1 MLIHEFNPQG
11 RSLRREQLDADL
23 AVIGGGMAGVCC
35 SITAAREGLRVILVQ
50 DRPVLGGNAS
60 GEVRL
65 WMLGATSHMGNN
77 NRWSREGGIVDEIMV
92 ENLWRNPEGNPVI
105 FDTLLLEWVTREPNI
120 TLLLNTTVSALEKD
134 AQDVIQSVSA
144 FCSQNQTEYI
154 ISAPL
159 FCDSSGDGILG
170 FLAGAAF
177 RMGAE
182 AASEFGEKLA
192 PSKPSRELLGHSL
205 YFYSRDTGQ
214 PIQFIPPAFALQNI
228 KEIVRHRE
236 LRVTDSGCRLWWLEY
251 GGSQDTVHNT
261 EQIKWELWRVAY
273 GVWNYI
279 KNSGEFPDAAN
290 LTLEWMGM
298 IPGKRESRRFEGDY
312 ILSQNDIVE
321 QRKHLDAVSF
331 GGWAIDLHPA
341 EGVFSPD
348 PACTQWHAKGVYQIP
363 YRTMYSRNISNLF
376 LAGRILSISHIAFG
390 STRVMATCAHNAQ
403 AVGMAAAVCIEEKI
417 TPRQVA
423 EPKRM
428 RRFQQRLLRTG
439 QHIPG
444 VRAADAE
451 DQAPEARISSSSALV
466 LDTLKDSGELHS
478 AETPCA
484 LLLPLLTGP
493 VPEFTLLVDAVV
505 PVPLHAEIWRSSR
518 PGNATPD
525 VKLASAV
532 VSLPAGNSLPATFHF
547 DAWLNEDAHVFLI
560 VHPTPG
566 ISLHLSRDQ
575 FPGVLTLWQKM
586 NRMVAKSAVQS
597 PPADSG
603 VDSFPFWLPERRP
616 AARNLAVSISPGV
629 RCCEP
634 QMVVNGWSRPWCGVN
649 AWAPSRDDSAPWL
662 RLTWE
667 HPRTIHSI
675 QLTFD
680 TDFDHPMESILMG
693 HPERVMPGCLTAFNL
708 RTAEGETLATVSEN
722 HHTHWRLVLPQ
733 PIYTSGIELSL
744 RAWGPASPAIFE
756 VRCN

>member
-1 MLIHEFNPQG
+1 MLIHEFNPEG
-11 RSLRREQLDADL
+11 RSLRRECLDADL

-35 SITAAREGLRVILVQ
+35 AITAAREGLRVILVQ

-65 WMLGATSHMGNN
+65 WILGATSHMGNN
-77 NRWSREGGIVDEIMV
+77 NRWSREGGVVDEIMV

-105 FDTLLLEWVTREPNI
+105 FDSLLLEWVTREPNI
-120 TLLLNTTVSALEKD
+120 TLLLNTTASALEKD
-134 AQDVIQSVSA
+134 AQDVVQSVST
-144 FCSQNQTEYI
+144 FCSQSQTEYI
-154 ISAPL
+154 ISASL
-159 FCDSSGDGILG
+159 FCDASGDGILG

-192 PSKPSRELLGHSL
+192 PSVPIHELLGHSL
-205 YFYSRDTGQ
+205 YFYSRDTAR
-214 PIQFIPPAFALQNI
+214 PVQFIPPAFALKNI

-251 GGSQDTVHNT
+251 GGGLDTIHDT

-279 KNSGEFPDAAN
+279 KNSGEFPDVAN

-321 QRKHLDAVSF
+321 QRTHFDAASF

-341 EGVFSPD
+341 KGVFSPE
-348 PACTQWHAKGVYQIP
+348 PACTQWHSKGVYQIP
-363 YRTMYSRNISNLF
+363 YRTMYSRNIPNLF

-403 AVGMAAAVCIEEKI
+403 AVGMAAALCVEEKI
-417 TPRQVA
+417 LPRQVA
-423 EPKRM
+423 EPERM

-444 VRAADAE
+444 VRAADAD
-451 DQAPEARISSSSALV
+451 DQAPEAHISSSSTLV
-466 LDTLKDSGELHS
+466 LDALQSSGELHA

-484 LLLPLLTGP
+484 LLLPLLAGA
-493 VPEFTLLVDAVV
+493 VPEFTLLVDAVA
-505 PVPLHAEIWRSSR
+505 PVSLHAEIWKSSR
-518 PGNATPD
+518 SGNATPD

-532 VSLPAGNSLPATFHF
+532 TSLFAGTSLPATFRF
-547 DAWLNEDAHVFLI
+547 DVRLNEDAHVFLI
-560 VHPTPG
+560 VHPAPG
-566 ISLHLSRDQ
+566 ISLHLSRQQ

-586 NRMVAKSAVQS
+586 NRMVAKSVVQS
-597 PPADSG
+597 PPEDSG
-603 VDSFPFWLPERRP
+603 VDSFAFWLPERRP
-616 AARNLAVSISPGV
+616 AARNLAVTIAPGV
-629 RCCEP
+629 QCYEP
-634 QMVVNGWSRPWCGVN
+634 RMVVNGWGRPWCGVN
-649 AWAPSRDDSAPWL
+649 AWAPSRDDNAPWL
-662 RLTWE
+662 RLVWDQ
-667 HPRTIHSI
+667 PRTIRSI
-675 QLTFD
+675 QVTFD

-693 HPERVMPGCLTAFNL
+693 HPERVMPGCLTAFDL
-708 RTAEGETLATVSEN
+708 RTAEGETLAVVSEN
-722 HHTHWRLVLPQ
+722 HHTHWRLMLPQ
-733 PIYTSGIELSL
+733 PISTSGIELSL
-744 RAWGPASPAIFE
+744 RAWGPAPPAIFE